1 MTAFVLVH
9 GFACD
14 RTDWQA
20 QIAHLSPRHAVHAP
34 DLRGHGTAPG
44 TAAEC
49 NIETYGADVARLLE
63 TLDEPAVLA
72 GHSMGCRVAL
82 QAHRLAPARVAALA
96 LVDGSRMGTG
106 DPGQA
111 AGAMRAAIDFTGY
124 SAFAE
129 ALFAQMFLK
138 QSDLSRTILARAKR
152 LPAAIGAALFPDM
165 VRWDA
170 AQMEGAL
177 AAVRVPLLVIQSTY
191 VNAERRRVPL
201 RPGEPTPWTEL
212 VRARVPGAK
221 IEIIP
226 GIGHFPQLEAPSR
239 VNELLEMLAAD

>member
-1 MTAFVLVH
+1 
-9 GFACD
+9 
-14 RTDWQA
+14 
-20 QIAHLSPRHAVHAP
+20 
-34 DLRGHGTAPG
+34 
-44 TAAEC
+44 
-49 NIETYGADVARLLE
+49 
-63 TLDEPAVLA
+63 
-72 GHSMGCRVAL
+72 
-82 QAHRLAPARVAALA
+82 
-96 LVDGSRMGTG
+96 
-106 DPGQA
+106 
-111 AGAMRAAIDFTGY
+111 
-124 SAFAE
+124 
-129 ALFAQMFLK
+129 
-138 QSDLSRTILARAKR
+138 
-152 LPAAIGAALFPDM
+152 M

-239 VNELLEMLAAD
+239 VNELLEMLAAG